1 MNKLSVSGLI
11 VAAFLVGCATT
22 MVAAPTIVPPAR
34 AGTAPVKWEYQCKRI
49 MESPEATAEELNK
62 YGAEGWELAVTAGSQ
77 SLRYCLKRQL

>member
-34 AGTAPVKWEYQCKRI
+34 AGTAPVKWEYHCVYLNDSTLIQ
-49 MESPEATAEELNK
+49 TLNK
-62 YGAEGWELAVTAGSQ
+62 YGTEGWELTTSMARAKPQ
-77 SLRYCLKRQL
+77 YCLKRQL

>member
-34 AGTAPVKWEYQCKRI
+34 AGTAPVKWEYQCKLI
-49 MESPEATAEELNK
+49 QADDKVTTAELNK
-62 YGAEGWELAVTAGSQ
+62 YGAEGWELTVTSRGDNY
-77 SLRYCLKRQL
+77 RFRFKRKL

>member
-34 AGTAPVKWEYQCKRI
+34 AGTAPVKWEYQCERMKEDDKT
-49 MESPEATAEELNK
+49 MTEELNK
-62 YGAEGWELAVTAGSQ
+62 YGAEGWELAVTAGSR
-77 SLRYCLKRQL
+77 SSRFCFKRQL

>member
-34 AGTAPVKWEYQCKRI
+34 AGTAPVKWEYHC
-49 MESPEATAEELNK
+49 EYLEDATLTQTLNK
-62 YGAEGWELAVTAGSQ
+62 FGAEGWELTVSSGSRNHQ
-77 SLRYCLKRQL
+77 YCLKRQL